1 MACVTKLPDPEKS
14 ISEASALQR
23 AAALDEYGE
32 DVASYSKRLD
42 EKPADCATLCNRAF
56 CYVKLGKF
64 EDARRDAEACIA
76 ADESFARGHTRL
88 AQALERSDRPAALRA
103 CRRALALDR
112 DDAMAL
118 KLLTTLDLDVAAG
131 LRVKKRLAD
140 AVEDRRDAV
149 RGALAKGEAAPFC
162 KKWAKLDEK
171 SRKQL
176 VERMLTRAFNEIKGC
191 FQEAFCPAQGDVCE
205 TADDL
210 PKTKQVEVMRELL
223 AIYAVCTADLTHDD
237 VLRLSAPRRVPVDT
251 RDPSK
256 DDDDDID
263 EDGEPAMLRVIRD
276 AARGKEVEVQGCG
289 PVMRRLMELYRFR
302 PFAGHPREADLSLG
316 LIEAQRSTLCLVV
329 AHMLLGGD
337 GLPTLS
343 IPTKAFLDEEGL
355 AELEKEMNPPAP
367 VKDVVAKKAKPPA
380 PPKAAEE
387 DLDAVEAGTDGHI
400 VTPVDDGGPGD
411 GWAQAEAAEP
421 VEKPLTKDADELAEF
436 EKWAA
441 GDEGAFDPNQFKDA
455 PPTNDEDYSDDDE
468 FYEEEDARRRVGPAR
483 KGADPTAPAATR
495 RPNQFDRSST
505 NAVEE
510 SFRVAAAIAEQRNH
524 SDDSSDGE
532 TVSDSEA
539 SQ

>member
-1 MACVTKLPDPEKS
+1 
-14 ISEASALQR
+14 
-23 AAALDEYGE
+23 
-32 DVASYSKRLD
+32 
-42 EKPADCATLCNRAF
+42 
-56 CYVKLGKF
+56 
-64 EDARRDAEACIA
+64 
-76 ADESFARGHTRL
+76 
-88 AQALERSDRPAALRA
+88 
-103 CRRALALDR
+103 
-112 DDAMAL
+112 
-118 KLLTTLDLDVAAG
+118 
-131 LRVKKRLAD
+131 
-140 AVEDRRDAV
+140 
-149 RGALAKGEAAPFC
+149 
-162 KKWAKLDEK
+162 
-171 SRKQL
+171 
-176 VERMLTRAFNEIKGC
+176 MLTRAFNEIKGC

-223 AIYAVCTADLTHDD
+223 AVYAVCTADLTHDD

-256 DDDDDID
+256 EDDDDID

-302 PFAGHPREADLSLG
+302 PFAGHPRQADLSLG

-343 IPTKAFLDEEGL
+343 IPTKSFLDEAGF
-355 AELEKEMNPPAP
+355 AELEKELNPPAP
-367 VKDVVAKKAKPPA
+367 VKDVVAKKKDAAKPPA
-380 PPKAAEE
+380 PPKAEEEE
-387 DLDAVEAGTDGHI
+387 DLDAVEAGVDGHI

-483 KGADPTAPAATR
+483 KGADPSAPAATR

-505 NAVEE
+505 NASDEA
-510 SFRVAAAIAEQRNH
+510 FRVAAAIAEQRNH
-524 SDDSSDGE
+524 SDSSDGE